1 MQPKH
6 MNAFSMSN
14 PTLKQD
20 PMNAFSQGGLNPSG
34 VPGIFSPST
43 RRAVQ
48 TSVPGMQPPVVFRQE
63 RDVAGGG
70 GAPQLRSVEQEP
82 VAQPIT
88 PDRKPTEA
96 DKVRDREMAKNLTD
110 WSLGGQQTAYTNL
123 EALAGVIR
131 DLESGKANYTGPI
144 IGNNP
149 WRGTFEPASTDA
161 EDRIGRVV
169 QQSLRA
175 ILGGNFAKDEAD
187 QLIKRSYNVKLD
199 EKYNVARLKL
209 LHDELVRRAQM
220 MDSASSHYNSTG
232 SLMGFEG
239 RMPGMSDFQT
249 LGGEQQARIPQ
260 KAPKDLSDDD
270 LLGALGMNK

>member
-1 MQPKH
+1 MTIPNVLGQTPGWNGYGVTLESNSTEPP
-6 MNAFSMSN
+6 NAFA
-14 PTLKQD
+14 TLAGGNGQ
-20 PMNAFSQGGLNPSG
+20 PLSNAFSQKPASAPGMPMSPPIMQRQQSDVSGGG
-34 VPGIFSPST
+34 VP
-43 RRAVQ
+43 Q
-48 TSVPGMQPPVVFRQE
+48 
-63 RDVAGGG
+63 
-70 GAPQLRSVEQEP
+70 
-82 VAQPIT
+82 
-88 PDRKPTEA
+88 RKPTEA

-131 DLESGKANYTGPI
+131 DLESGKQNYTGPV

-149 WRGTFEPASTDA
+149 FRKYYEQPSIDA
-161 EDRIGRVV
+161 EDRVGRVV

-187 QLIKRSYNVKLD
+187 QLIQRSYNVKLD
-199 EKYNVARLKL
+199 EKYNVQRLKL

-220 MDSASSHYNSTG
+220 MDSAANYYSTNG

-249 LGGEQQARIPQ
+249 LG
-260 KAPKDLSDDD
+260 APSGQPKRDTKDLSDEE
-270 LLGALGMNK
+270 LLGALGMN